1 MDDLTLKLKSIF
13 ATNRTAL
20 IETEIENN
28 TNSKLTLDLS
38 WDGHLFTWYTY
49 SPKKQEQTI
58 RQVLLSQKRRK
69 WRESEF

>member
-1 MDDLTLKLKSIF
+1 MDDLTLKLKLIF

-49 SPKKQEQTI
+49 SPEETRADYKTGTTFAK
-58 RQVLLSQKRRK
+58 
-69 WRESEF
+69 ESEF